1 MKKLYRQISHFFARR
16 TLKRNLLNRLVP
28 RQTVMFSDAH
38 TIGVLFVAHAQSDID
53 TAHQYIQDLE
63 KKGKQ
68 VSYIG
73 LIDIKDYKKTHKDT
87 SINPNYI
94 FSNDFDFFHRP
105 KMAAIKSFYKQNFDM
120 LISLNYSNQFSLN
133 YISSL
138 SRAKLRIGK
147 FNTNAVAAFDFMIDD
162 KGDQMQTFIDQL
174 NHYLQQL
181 KK

>member
-28 RQTVMFSDAH
+28 RETVMFSDAQ
-38 TIGVLFVAHAQSDID
+38 TIGVLFAAHTQSDID
-53 TAHQYIQDLE
+53 TAHQYIQSLE

-73 LIDIKDYKKTHKDT
+73 LIDIKDYKKNLKDT

-94 FSNDFDFFHRP
+94 FANDFDFFHRP
-105 KMAAIKSFYKQNFDM
+105 KLAAIRSFYKQHFDM

-138 SRAKLRIGK
+138 SSAKLRIGK
-147 FNTNAVAAFDFMIDD
+147 FNTNAIAAFDFMIDD
-162 KGDQMQTFIDQL
+162 KGDQMHTFIDQL